1 MKTPVSWIAVVALLG
16 VGGWGASAQAFD
28 SGSNGSYGAITV
40 PNNTTTTLELPPDGI
55 LHCTTVTL
63 GNNSTLQFTPNALN
77 TPVFI
82 LAQGDVAVGFN
93 SSITVSGASASGAIG
108 GKGGPGGFDGGMG
121 GFGPSA
127 PANRGGDGYGPGR
140 GINVEGKRF
149 AAHANVEDSNTNVYG
164 NALVMPLIGG
174 SGGAGSNGNPGQGGG
189 GGGGALLIAS
199 STSIVLNGSI
209 FASPGVGV
217 GYGSGGSVR
226 LIAPTGGG
234 SGGIQTGTFGR
245 GLGRIRIDTTNP
257 LAFRNLSYSGRTTRG
272 KQMTVFPP
280 VASSLHFVEVAG
292 QTIPVGAPAAV
303 TVTLPVGAPLTQTV
317 KLRAQG
323 FTGEV
328 PVRLVVT
335 PEHSPSTEVDLVLNA
350 AANPPELTTQITLTV
365 GEPTRV
371 EAWTR

>member
-16 VGGWGASAQAFD
+16 VGGLGASAQAFD
-28 SGSNGSYGAITV
+28 SGSNGSYGAILV
-40 PNNTTTTLELPPDGI
+40 PNNTTTTIDLPPDGI
-55 LHCTTVTL
+55 LHCTTVSI
-63 GNNSTLQFTPNALN
+63 GQNSVLQFTPNALN
-77 TPVFI
+77 TPVFL
-82 LAQGDVAVGFN
+82 LAQSNIVIQPNATV
-93 SSITVSGASASGAIG
+93 TVSGSSASGAIG
-108 GKGGPGGFDGGMG
+108 GRGGPGGFEGGMG

-140 GINVEGKRF
+140 GINAEGRRY

-189 GGGGALLIAS
+189 GGGGAILIAS
-199 STSIVLNGSI
+199 STSILLNGRVT
-209 FASPGVGV
+209 AGPGQGI
-217 GYGSGGSVR
+217 GFGSGGSVR

-234 SGGIQTGTFGR
+234 NGDIQTGLFNRSFGR
-245 GLGRIRIDTTNP
+245 VRIDTTDT
-257 LAFRNLSYSGRTTRG
+257 LAFRNLSLSGRTTRG
-272 KQMTVFPP
+272 RQMTVFPP
-280 VASSLHFVEVAG
+280 VVSSLHFVEVAG
-292 QTIPVGAPAAV
+292 QSIPVGAPAAV

-335 PEHSPSTEVDLVLNA
+335 PEHSPSTAVDLVLNA
-350 AANPPELTTQITLTV
+350 AANPPELTTQIPLTV

>member
-1 MKTPVSWIAVVALLG
+1 MKTRVSWIAALALLG
-16 VGGWGASAQAFD
+16 LGGLDAAAQAFD
-28 SGSNGSYGAITV
+28 SGSNGSFGALNV
-40 PNNTTTTLELPPDGI
+40 ANNATEIFELPPDGV
-55 LHCTTVTL
+55 LHCTTINV
-63 GNNSTLQFTPNALN
+63 GVNASLQFKRNALN
-77 TPVFI
+77 TPVFL
-82 LAQGDVAVGFN
+82 LAQSNVVIQPGGNIA
-93 SSITVSGASASGAIG
+93 ISGESASGAIG

-121 GFGPSA
+121 GFGPAA
-127 PANRGGDGYGPGR
+127 PANRGGDGSGPGR
-140 GINVEGKRF
+140 GINATSRRYAVHASVE
-149 AAHANVEDSNTNVYG
+149 ESNDALYG

-189 GGGGALLIAS
+189 GGGGAILIAS
-199 STSIVLNGSI
+199 STSIVINGAI
-209 FASPGVGV
+209 YATGGTGI

-234 SGGIQTGTFGR
+234 NGTIFTGAFNR
-245 GLGRIRIDTTNP
+245 CFGRIRVDTTDTT
-257 LAFRNLSYSGRTTRG
+257 AFRNLTYNGVTSRGR
-272 KQMTVFPP
+272 QMVVLPP

-292 QTIPVGAPAAV
+292 QSIPVGAPAAV

-328 PVRLVVT
+328 PIRLVVT
-335 PEHSPSTEVDLVLNA
+335 PEHSPSTSVDLVLNA